1 MSSKQGYEIQPDG
14 SIRYLEE
21 PDEALREKAEA
32 EAAKLRD
39 EQVARETGTLVE
51 ETSKNN
57 KAVKESESL
66 ADG

>member
-57 KAVKESESL
+57 KAVKEST
-66 ADG
+66 DG

>member
-1 MSSKQGYEIQPDG
+1 MSSKKGYEIQPDG

-57 KAVKESESL
+57 KAVKEST
-66 ADG
+66 DG